1 MSDLS
6 RESRAILEA
15 GRHLDDPRPSDRARV
30 RRALF
35 ARVAAGGAG
44 GAATLLS
51 SSAAAAPAAVKLL
64 LPLVLVAAGGVGG
77 TLWWRARHTADA
89 TATSAPVAAPVTV
102 PAPVVE
108 PVAVAA
114 PAPDPQVQPAP
125 AAVNPQ
131 PRSRAVAPAP
141 RNLRIETSMLAD
153 ANRALRDGQPG
164 RSLRLL
170 DEYERRFPAGV
181 LRQEMTAT
189 RIIARC
195 QVNPGAASA
204 ASKEA
209 ARAFLAQYPASPL
222 ASRVR
227 SSCTGANR

>member
-6 RESRAILEA
+6 RESRAILDA

-35 ARVAAGGAG
+35 ARVAAGGAV
-44 GAATLLS
+44 TLLS
-51 SSAAAAPAAVKLL
+51 SSAAAAPAVAKVL

-77 TLWWRARHTADA
+77 ALWWRARHTADV
-89 TATSAPVAAPVTV
+89 TTTSVRVAAPAAV

-114 PAPDPQVQPAP
+114 PAPEPQVQPAP
-125 AAVNPQ
+125 AAANLPT
-131 PRSRAVAPAP
+131 RARAVTPAPAP
-141 RNLRIETSMLAD
+141 RNLRVETSMLAD
-153 ANRALRDGQPG
+153 ANRALRDGEPR

-170 DEYERRFPAGV
+170 DEYDRRFPTGV

-195 QVNPGAASA
+195 QVTPGAAG
-204 ASKEA
+204 KEA

>member
-15 GRHLDDPRPSDRARV
+15 ARHLDDPRPSDRARV
-30 RRALF
+30 RRALL
-35 ARVAAGGAG
+35 ARVAAG

-51 SSAAAAPAAVKLL
+51 SSAAAAPAVVKLL

-77 TLWWRARHTADA
+77 TLWWRTRHTTDA
-89 TATSAPVAAPVTV
+89 PSASVSVAAAPIAV

-114 PAPDPQVQPAP
+114 PAPEPQVQPAP
-125 AAVNPQ
+125 AAANLPARL
-131 PRSRAVAPAP
+131 PARSRTVAPAP
-141 RNLRIETSMLAD
+141 RSLRIETSMLAD
-153 ANRALRDGQPG
+153 ANRALRDGEPG

-170 DEYERRFPAGV
+170 DEYDRRFPAGV

-195 QVNPGAASA
+195 QVNPGA

>member
-6 RESRAILEA
+6 RQSRAILEA

-44 GAATLLS
+44 GAVTLLS
-51 SSAAAAPAAVKLL
+51 SSAAAAPSVAKVL
-64 LPLVLVAAGGVGG
+64 LPLVLVAVGGVGG
-77 TLWWRARHTADA
+77 TLWWRARHPADA
-89 TATSAPVAAPVTV
+89 TATSIRAA
-102 PAPVVE
+102 A

-114 PAPDPQVQPAP
+114 PVVEPTAVAAPAPEPQVQPAP
-125 AAVNPQ
+125 AAVNLPT
-131 PRSRAVAPAP
+131 RARARAVAPAP
-141 RNLRIETSMLAD
+141 RNLRIETSMLAE
-153 ANRALRDGQPG
+153 ANRALRDGEP
-164 RSLRLL
+164 RYSLRLL
-170 DEYERRFPAGV
+170 EDYDRRFPAGM
-181 LRQEMTAT
+181 LRQEMMAT

-195 QVNPGAASA
+195 QVAPGAAT
-204 ASKEA
+204 KEA

-227 SSCTGANR
+227 GSCTGANR